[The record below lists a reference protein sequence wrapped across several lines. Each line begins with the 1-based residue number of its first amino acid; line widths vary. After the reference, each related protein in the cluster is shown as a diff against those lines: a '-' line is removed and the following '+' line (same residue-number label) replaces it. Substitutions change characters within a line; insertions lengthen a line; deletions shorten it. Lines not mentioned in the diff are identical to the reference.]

1 MRFIICCEGL
11 GAEGLGA
18 RRRGVRS
25 AHGGKGQD
33 GGLVG

>member
-18 RRRGVRS
+18 LGAEGCARRTAARGRT
-25 AHGGKGQD
+25 AG
-33 GGLVG
+33 